1 MFLTLLATCALTAQM
16 HVPPVRFERDTKL
29 QPDVVVRIP
38 PGSHGPIF
46 SLAPGQPRAPE
57 LRADVVCGMTVIS
70 GPSAFDEKM
79 RVTAPTD
86 TQFTIRSVKPPVCNP
101 STLKDTPTTR

>member
-1 MFLTLLATCALTAQM
+1 
-16 HVPPVRFERDTKL
+16 
-29 QPDVVVRIP
+29 
-38 PGSHGPIF
+38 
-46 SLAPGQPRAPE
+46 
-57 LRADVVCGMTVIS
+57 MTVIS

>member
-1 MFLTLLATCALTAQM
+1 MVLLLTGVALLAQM
-16 HVPPVRFERDTKL
+16 HVPPVRFERDTKP
-29 QPDVVVRIP
+29 QPEVVVRIP
-38 PGSHGPIF
+38 PGSNGPIF
-46 SLAPGQPRAPE
+46 SLAPSQPHAPE

-70 GPSAFDEKM
+70 GPPGFDEKM